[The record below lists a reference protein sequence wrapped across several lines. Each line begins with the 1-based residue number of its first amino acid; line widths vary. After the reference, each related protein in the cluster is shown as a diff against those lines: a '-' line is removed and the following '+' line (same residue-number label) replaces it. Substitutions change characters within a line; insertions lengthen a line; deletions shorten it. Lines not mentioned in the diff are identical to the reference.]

1 MNAEGMKIT
10 ILGIGNILLGD
21 EGFGVHFVRWFSEH
35 YRLPEGV
42 AAVDGGTL
50 GYVLLDTICSCERL
64 VVIDCLKLDDAP
76 GSVYRFTREEM
87 EVRLPPPTSAHEVKF
102 ADVLCK
108 AELLGEV
115 PEITFLCVVPVRCGE
130 MELEMTACVRER
142 FPAVEELLLAELA
155 QKGVFPERLG
165 HA

>member
-1 MNAEGMKIT
+1 MLKDGRIT

-21 EGFGVHFVRWFSEH
+21 EGFGVHFVRWFGER
-35 YRLPEGV
+35 YLLPEGV
-42 AAVDGGTL
+42 TAVDGGTL
-50 GYVLLDTICSCERL
+50 GYGLLDTVCSCERL
-64 VVIDCLKLDDAP
+64 LVIDCLKLDDSP

-108 AELLGEV
+108 AELLGEI
-115 PEITFLCVVPVRCGE
+115 PEITFLCVVPERYGE
-130 MELEMTACVRER
+130 MELEMTARVRER
-142 FPAVEELLLAELA
+142 FPAMEELILAELA
-155 QKGVFPERLG
+155 QEGVFPERVC